1 MKNTKGLLMVVL
13 AGICWGVISLM
24 IKPLNEQGLGS
35 LEISALRT
43 IFAAIM
49 LFVFLLIKDR
59 NALKIDIKDIW
70 MFVGTGILSLTFFSV
85 CYFYTIVNSGAAIAV
100 VLLYTSPVFVML
112 MSAVIFKEKLTPKKV
127 LCLILTL
134 AGCTLVAG
142 LIGNTTAL
150 GLKAIIVG
158 LGAGFGYALYSI
170 FGTFATKK
178 YKSLT
183 ITFYTL
189 LLAGV
194 ALAVFAGPAKLIKQI
209 NLDTIPYLLSIALI
223 CTVIPYIAYTYG
235 LAGMEAGMAAVL
247 VTIEPLVGSLIGIF
261 IWKEE
266 ATAYKIIGILMIF
279 AAIVVLGLSATETGS
294 TKKENRCASGP
305 KNSKTTE

>member
-24 IKPLNEQGLGS
+24 IKPLNNHGLGS

-43 IFAAIM
+43 IFAAVM

-59 NALKIDIKDIW
+59 NALKINIKDIW
-70 MFVGTGILSLTFFSV
+70 MFVGTGILSLTFFSI

-112 MSAVIFKEKLTPKKV
+112 MSAVLFKERLTPKKV
-127 LCLILTL
+127 FCLILTL
-134 AGCTLVAG
+134 VGCTLVAG

-150 GLKAIIVG
+150 GLKAILVG

-178 YKSLT
+178 YGSLT

-189 LLAGV
+189 LLAGI
-194 ALAVFAGPAKLIKQI
+194 ALVIFANPVKLIKQV
-209 NLDTIPYLLSIALI
+209 TTGTVPYLLGIALL

-235 LAGMEAGMAAVL
+235 LSKMEAGMAAVL
-247 VTIEPLVGSLIGIF
+247 VTVEPLVGCLIGIF
-261 IWKEE
+261 VWKEDV
-266 ATAYKIIGILMIF
+266 TAYKIVGILMIF
-279 AAIVVLGLSATETGS
+279 IAIVVLGLSAGENDDI
-294 TKKENRCASGP
+294 KKEN
-305 KNSKTTE
+305 